1 MDRHSE
7 WESTSNPPRLK
18 ALLICLRAA
27 SLKRCPDTNLTL
39 PAVMQCWL
47 NFLDVMK
54 AEAMP

>member
-1 MDRHSE
+1 MGIDIP
-7 WESTSNPPRLK
+7 PPRLK

-47 NFLDVMK
+47 KFLDVMK